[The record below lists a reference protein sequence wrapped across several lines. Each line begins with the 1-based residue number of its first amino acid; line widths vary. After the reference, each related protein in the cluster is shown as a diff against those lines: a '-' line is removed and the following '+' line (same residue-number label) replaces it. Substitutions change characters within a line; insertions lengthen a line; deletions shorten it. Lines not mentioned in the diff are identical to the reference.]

1 MWRNGER
8 DHFKPSSSKL
18 MEWFESV
25 WATYSTLVFSIG
37 TNVLLALSIYLTLAT
52 GLLTVANAA
61 FMGIGAYTAGLLT
74 THGEIPFAIALLAG
88 SLLPA
93 LVALGIGR
101 PTLRLSGVY
110 LAMATLAFGEVVRIV
125 ILNAEGL
132 TGGALGLNGI
142 PQLTR
147 WFDVALAVTVSLYIL
162 LRLARSRINLTMAAI
177 CQDETATELMG
188 RDVRAYK
195 LSVFVAG
202 GALAGLAGGLNA
214 HFTFFISPN
223 EYGFERAVEILAMGV
238 LGGSGSPW
246 GAVIGA
252 VLITLLPELLRGL
265 GHYRP
270 LINGLILIFI
280 ILYSPKG
287 LWDVV
292 RRARAVLRLPSI
304 S

>member
-1 MWRNGER
+1 
-8 DHFKPSSSKL
+8 
-18 MEWFESV
+18 MEWLDNF
-25 WATYSTLVFSIG
+25 WATYSTVVLMVG
-37 TNVLLALSIYLTLAT
+37 TNILLALSIYITLAC

-61 FMGIGAYTAGLLT
+61 FMGIGAYAASLLT
-74 THGEIPFAIALLAG
+74 MNLEAPFLAALAVG
-88 SLLPA
+88 ALLPA
-93 LVALGIGR
+93 LVALVIGR

-110 LAMATLAFGEVVRIV
+110 LAMATLAFGEVVRIA

-142 PQLTR
+142 PQLTG
-147 WFDVALAVTVSLYIL
+147 WHHVLGASAVVLYLL
-162 LRLARSRINLTMAAI
+162 LRLAHSQVGRTMVAI
-177 CQDETATELMG
+177 SQDEVATEMMG
-188 RDVRAYK
+188 LNIRAYK
-195 LSVFVAG
+195 LFAFIVGA
-202 GALAGLAGGLNA
+202 ALAGFAGGLNA

-223 EYGFERAVEILAMGV
+223 EYGFERGVEILAMGV

-270 LINGLILIFI
+270 LLNGVILVVI

-287 LWDVV
+287 IWALLRSAPRW
-292 RRARAVLRLPSI
+292 ARPTAAS
-304 S
+304 